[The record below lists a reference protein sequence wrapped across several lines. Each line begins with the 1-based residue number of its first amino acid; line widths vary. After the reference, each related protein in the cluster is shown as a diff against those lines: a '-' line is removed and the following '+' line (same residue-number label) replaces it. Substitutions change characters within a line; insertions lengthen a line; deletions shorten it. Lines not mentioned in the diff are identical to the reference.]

1 MSWVMLMQ
9 ELEEYYKAVVDCWRM
24 FRRYQVPQKSQKYWQ
39 ELLDETRRIYD
50 LYGKNVFVKEL
61 IFVMLDEID
70 RRYEEIKGGLR
81 DGKL

>member
-1 MSWVMLMQ
+1 MLMQ
-9 ELEEYYKAVVDCWRM
+9 ELEEYYKVVVDCWRM
-24 FRRYQVPQKSQKYWQ
+24 FRRYQVPQESQEYWQ
-39 ELLDETRRIYD
+39 ELLCEARRIYD